1 MHFTDPFHVTTRVA
15 DNCSDGTLL
24 LQVYIPQLPCAT
36 SQCIFFKLSYTCF
49 LFHFLLQQTIVPEDY
64 YFHLFS
70 QVILQSQV
78 KASLAISDAWL
89 DLQDG
94 FAHAGKGD
102 GKPVSKFFPLIV
114 SSKSRAGILF
124 SICVVDAPAK
134 GRPIFFLF

>member
-1 MHFTDPFHVTTRVA
+1 MFV
-15 DNCSDGTLL
+15 L
-24 LQVYIPQLPCAT
+24 
-36 SQCIFFKLSYTCF
+36 
-49 LFHFLLQQTIVPEDY
+49 
-64 YFHLFS
+64 S

-102 GKPVSKFFPLIV
+102 GRPVSKFFPLIV

-134 GRPIFFLF
+134 GRPIFLVEVFTHSFCVLSYVSLHIDNFTTYQ